1 MQKTDNS
8 LKVKIK
14 VSRSSATYSQGE
26 YVEGKILVV
35 GIKRKLNSL
44 GIKAVGAYIPS
55 SNPKAVEAC
64 PQLGK
69 MSKTN
74 IFEYENTLLKDY
86 VVSGSIKKSFKF
98 LLDRNAD
105 KSFPETYYGFLYA
118 VKVLSVYLVCD
129 LCQSKTG

>member
-1 MQKTDNS
+1 MQKSDSS

-26 YVEGKILVV
+26 HVEGKILVV
-35 GIKRKLNSL
+35 GIKKKLNSL
-44 GIKAVGAYIPS
+44 VLRAIGAYIPS

-64 PQLGK
+64 PQLAK
-69 MSKTN
+69 MGKTN
-74 IFEYENTLLKDY
+74 VFEYDTTLLKDY
-86 VVSGSIKKSFKF
+86 VVAGSIKKSFKF

-118 VKVLSVYLVCD
+118 VKVNY
-129 LCQSKTG
+129 